1 MTATERMT
9 PQQKKLPSC
18 VTCFAAV
25 FLAAVIGAVFASCL
39 PEAVAVSGRGSD
51 RIVSSP
57 LLLPTWENI
66 VFFLT
71 QPWEGFYSPT
81 AMLSL
86 IFDRACFGTDSF
98 WYHLHNVAGHITGA
112 FFLYLVLYR
121 LGMRRNAA
129 LFLAL
134 LWALLPAR
142 AASVASI
149 AGRRDI
155 ACHLFA
161 FISVWAFLQTHR
173 SRRRAAWYGLSAL
186 AGLISLGAQVSAW
199 MLMPAVVCAAFV
211 QAGELRK
218 WTTVFSRC
226 CGLWLWYGAVTV
238 FVALMAAAAGEAG
251 IAESRC
257 CGLLEAMLLAS
268 SGLLF
273 QCRWRSVFA
282 GSHLRRVIYVAAA
295 LIIALAIWQMR
306 RALKS
311 LPAESADAGYAAAS
325 ASRTVKCRIPGRIG
339 VKL

>member
-1 MTATERMT
+1 MTVTERMT
-9 PQQKKLPSC
+9 PQQRKPPC
-18 VTCFAAV
+18 CFTCFAAA
-25 FLAAVIGAVFASCL
+25 FLAAVIGTVFAPCL
-39 PEAVAVSGRGSD
+39 SEAIAVSGCAGD
-51 RIVSSP
+51 RIVTSP

-71 QPWEGFYSPT
+71 RPWEGFYSPT

-98 WYHLHNVAGHITGA
+98 WYHLHNIAGHVTGA
-112 FFLYLVLYR
+112 FFLYLALSR

-161 FISVWAFLQTHR
+161 FVSVWAFLRTHR
-173 SRRRAAWYGLSAL
+173 SRLRAAWYALSAL
-186 AGLISLGAQVSAW
+186 AGLISLGAQASAW
-199 MLMPAVVCAAFV
+199 MLMPAVACAALV
-211 QAGELRK
+211 QAGEQRK
-218 WTTVFSRC
+218 WTTVFTRC

-238 FVALMAAAAGEAG
+238 FVALMAAAGGEAG

-273 QCRWRSVFA
+273 QCRWRSAFA
-282 GSHLRRVIYVAAA
+282 GSRLRRVIYVAAA
-295 LIIALAIWQMR
+295 LVIALAVWQTR

-311 LPAESADAGYAAAS
+311 LPAGSADAGYAAAS
-325 ASRTVKCRIPGRIG
+325 SGCTVKRACRGG
-339 VKL
+339 GE